1 MQCRFC
7 KCMGLSGKKKHTHVI
22 ILGGSCHSGVFDWIS
37 DVATASVWDRVLL
50 CHPGWLWSPVTLPS
64 TSQVWGITGLG
75 QFAELPGSLLYACA
89 ASPAPGIQFTSRHS
103 GPALPLYPCC
113 RARVTKWSFDPENP
127 SESHRRDFWCTI
139 SKSLQIQSKP
149 NVTGAAESFHVVLN
163 DWVPVGG
170 Y

>member
-1 MQCRFC
+1 MQCRFW
-7 KCMGLSGKKKHTHVI
+7 KCIRDFLGKHIHII
-22 ILGGSCHSGVFDWIS
+22 ILGGSCHSDVFDWIS

-50 CHPGWLWSPVTLPS
+50 CHPGWLWSPGTLPS
-64 TSQVWGITGLG
+64 TSQVWGITGVG
-75 QFAELPGSLLYACA
+75 QFAKLPGSLLYVCT
-89 ASPAPGIQFTSRHS
+89 ASPGIQFISHHS
-103 GPALPLYPCC
+103 GPAFPPYPCC
-113 RARVTKWSFDPENP
+113 RARVTKWNFDTENP

-139 SKSLQIQSKP
+139 NKSLQIQSKP